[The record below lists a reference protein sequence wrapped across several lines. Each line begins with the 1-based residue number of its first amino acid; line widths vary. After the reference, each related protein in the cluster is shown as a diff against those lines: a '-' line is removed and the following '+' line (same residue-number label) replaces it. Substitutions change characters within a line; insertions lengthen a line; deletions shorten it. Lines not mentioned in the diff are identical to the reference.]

1 MGIFSFPVWNVW
13 TYLSVWSECVHKA
26 WWIWIGGGT
35 GDHIGVLHLLLLKL
49 LLLLFTTTPIWKG
62 GSGDHIGVVHLLLLG
77 NGVVKIILE
86 CGEYSTFPTNIRN
99 RESFPDHLLFHIK
112 NIIINT
118 ERRKLYKCIFDQ
130 LNGSIF
136 QRLTRSSSSS
146 RLGWLKFRPTLIESH
161 ADNTFFSPNVRF

>member
-1 MGIFSFPVWNVW
+1 MGQSSPSSLFTLLKVILFSEIKFPPWVFSLFLCG
-13 TYLSVWSECVHKA
+13 TFEHIYPSGLSVYIKHDEY
-26 WWIWIGGGT
+26 GLDRGT

-136 QRLTRSSSSS
+136 QRLTRSSS
-146 RLGWLKFRPTLIESH
+146 RLG
-161 ADNTFFSPNVRF
+161 